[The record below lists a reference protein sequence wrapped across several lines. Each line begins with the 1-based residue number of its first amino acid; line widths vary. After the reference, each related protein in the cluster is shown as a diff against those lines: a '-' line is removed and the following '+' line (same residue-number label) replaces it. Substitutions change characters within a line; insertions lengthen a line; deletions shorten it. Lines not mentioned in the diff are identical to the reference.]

1 MQHTVQDERVQAI
14 LNGRRAE
21 GTCTPSTSMQPPV
34 AGNSETLVH
43 VPPPPQIRTSPA
55 QSAYTPQAS
64 PYPISSTPSYTRI
77 AHQQQASPLQP
88 SRSPLYTHETN
99 QQKTVPAHTINRTP
113 SPIIS
118 KQQLHTMSHY
128 SGNSTPQPSH
138 ENQQLRTPLQTNNV
152 QMRPSYMSMLDDS
165 DTDDLIELSP
175 LRRPEA
181 TNRSSEWESF
191 ASHFTSEFK
200 WLKAEVEMLR
210 NEVKQLKKANKGSK
224 VHVTLCSFIFHYCQ

>member
-1 MQHTVQDERVQAI
+1 MQHTVQEERIQAI

-21 GTCTPSTSMQPPV
+21 GTCTPSASVQPLV
-34 AGNSETLVH
+34 AGDSEMLVH
-43 VPPPPQIRTSPA
+43 VPPPPQIRTSHA
-55 QSAYTPQAS
+55 QSDYTPQVS
-64 PYPISSTPSYTRI
+64 PYPISSTPSHTRI
-77 AHQQQASPLQP
+77 SDQQQASPLQP
-88 SRSPLYTHETN
+88 SRTPVYTHETN
-99 QQKTVPAHTINRTP
+99 QQKTVPAHTINTTP
-113 SPIIS
+113 VNS

-152 QMRPSYMSMLDDS
+152 QMRPSHMSMLDDS

-175 LRRPEA
+175 LCRPEA

-191 ASHFTSEFK
+191 ASHFTSEFE

-210 NEVKQLKKANKGSK
+210 NEVQQLKKANKGSK
-224 VHVTLCSFIFHYCQ
+224 VHVTLCSFMFHYCQ